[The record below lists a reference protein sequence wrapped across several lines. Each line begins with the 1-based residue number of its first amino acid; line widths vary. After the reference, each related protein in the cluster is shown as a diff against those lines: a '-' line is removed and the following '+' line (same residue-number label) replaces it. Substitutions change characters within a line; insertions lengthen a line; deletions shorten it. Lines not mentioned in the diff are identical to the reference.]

1 MEIIVPHIWD
11 LREAFLVE
19 VEPLPQTPRKCV
31 RPPALEQ
38 DVPVDLL
45 HRAMKD
51 FDDMEAKDEHFAARS
66 LAALQCVRS
75 LTQVYHG
82 DPRYTHYHE
91 R

>member
-1 MEIIVPHIWD
+1 M
-11 LREAFLVE
+11 
-19 VEPLPQTPRKCV
+19 

-82 DPRYTHYHE
+82 DPRYNFNIKGTCLSVTLGLV
-91 R
+91 